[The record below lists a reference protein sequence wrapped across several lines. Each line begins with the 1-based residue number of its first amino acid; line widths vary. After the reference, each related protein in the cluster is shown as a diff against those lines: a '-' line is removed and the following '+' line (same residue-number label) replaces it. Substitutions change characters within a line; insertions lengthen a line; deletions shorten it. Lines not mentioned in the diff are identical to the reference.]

1 MNPRARIIAPT
12 IAVVAGILAL
22 AAVNCESNPAPT
34 PTEAPTAIVGTYTPT
49 LSPTEAPID
58 PTSTPEPT
66 PSPTP
71 IPTQTEAPE
80 PTATPTPE
88 PPRELIIRAD
98 YNIGFTKVLLESGHI
113 AESGMYPVELVVVP
127 HTRHLPQSELPETV
141 QITCK
146 AANEPTRKCADDW
159 TLDANASHKEKTFN
173 LELPG
178 GWNEVTFHN
187 EDTPIMRAYV
197 GIESGYPGR
206 QTNSWH
212 RVFTHIG
219 GEIVDAYSDNI
230 SKPKFSNG
238 LVPRVTGYWS
248 DGSAN
253 LEVFAGSSTVKP
265 TDALTCRVPGT
276 DVGAPGDGPEV
287 PCDAQLSLVPN
298 GKFTR
303 ILTRLPFGT
312 TYISISRNGQ
322 TVLESFVTVPE
333 RVLGTDPDVLDC
345 FTDTSLQDAGFTGT
359 GCAGWIDPYVDR
371 WDPTKPLQVKLIG
384 PTQWTSF
391 FVDTLTALEP
401 LFNINFKWVYDDQE
415 AHVKAI
421 IGITREDVLEQELA
435 CSAEPITAGCATVGI
450 PESPDDSHHIVIYN
464 IHTETNELPTSE
476 TQLNFLRHTIV
487 HEAIHTFTGMEHRFE
502 AGSIMHVGNEFYTRR
517 TTPSPM
523 DAALIRLQTHPI
535 FRYGVTFHD
544 AEQLVVPHDEL
555 LDAHSEP
562 IEPSTG
568 FFAWKAVYA
577 AFQKIRETAAV
588 TYDIN
593 TSMPG
598 CQQQVSGATYQ
609 LAKLIP
615 GSREFQWSQ
624 LKSEELSTL
633 QIVVHTVSDFNAE
646 TWELI
651 DSAWQTVDRT
661 HETQGWIPELSDPYH
676 LIVDILLRADWS
688 QIKLAQIDGKSIISA
703 TESVFPT
710 GSGRGSFQLT
720 IDNDSSTVTDYELY
734 WNRSHNGCDG
744 YLLTASNGT
753 YSDSFTFPTAV
764 RTESEILSDC
774 ETTSL
779 PTNPRSHR
787 VSDRWHQECPAQMPA
802 AEYSQAYRFETDAWS
817 LIRIDFQAPDDA
829 ILSFTDL
836 SSGETQTLLPS
847 QGRNH
852 PDGLEGYGHRIQDVD
867 PYQFGLPLHGSY
879 IWHHEWLPPGTYEIR
894 ATTRERTFPGRFTL
908 IVDAQPIPGPPE
920 SLLFKAVATS
930 DDRTCALL
938 TDGTPLCWGRPYD
951 TRVQPTVPEGPFENI
966 YGGFHFCA
974 TTAEGNAQCWDYAE
988 AGDHVCTHVDG
999 DSVARRCDGVNQPES
1014 SDQEGLID
1022 KSSIYVP
1029 QWYFD
1034 QTPPYGELFI
1044 KLAPG
1049 RDHTCG
1055 IQQDQTTICWGDNS
1069 SGESTPP
1076 SATKF
1081 ADIVSG
1087 SSFSCGISTDQ
1098 QTLCWGWE
1106 RRVDVHTIPV
1116 DDDFS
1121 SVETTNTSDYSRTCG
1136 IDTAG
1141 LVTCVGVPMF
1151 CIPNALYIRPCWRIQ
1166 GNEAEDDWYDEEQPT
1181 PYNPAPDHTFASLS
1195 TEAPEC
1201 GIKADGTALCWH
1213 PWGSVGSP
1221 PATETF
1227 TQISA
1232 GTRHVCGLRTDGTI
1246 ACWGDNFY
1254 GQATP
1259 PNGDL
1264 IQSERNIRLS
1274 LSDLTGGQ

>member
-1 MNPRARIIAPT
+1 
-12 IAVVAGILAL
+12 
-22 AAVNCESNPAPT
+22 
-34 PTEAPTAIVGTYTPT
+34 
-49 LSPTEAPID
+49 
-58 PTSTPEPT
+58 
-66 PSPTP
+66 
-71 IPTQTEAPE
+71 
-80 PTATPTPE
+80 
-88 PPRELIIRAD
+88 
-98 YNIGFTKVLLESGHI
+98 
-113 AESGMYPVELVVVP
+113 MYPVELVVVP
-127 HTRHLPQSELPETV
+127 HTRHLPHSELPATV

-146 AANEPTRKCADDW
+146 APNEPARKCADDW
-159 TLDANASHKEKTFN
+159 NIDRDASHKEKTFN

-178 GWNEVTFHN
+178 GWNEITFHN
-187 EDTPIMRAYV
+187 EGTPIKRAYI
-197 GIESGYPGR
+197 GIPSGYPGR
-206 QTNSWH
+206 RTNSWH
-212 RVFTHIG
+212 RVFTYVDG
-219 GEIVDAYSDNI
+219 PFFDAYAVNI
-230 SKPKFSNG
+230 RKPEFSNG

-248 DGSAN
+248 DSTADV
-253 LEVFAGSSTVKP
+253 EIFAGIRSIQP
-265 TDALTCRVPGT
+265 TDALTCRRGPGP
-276 DVGAPGDGPEV
+276 DVGAPGDAPEV

-312 TYISISRNGQ
+312 TYVSLSRNGR
-322 TVLESFVTVPE
+322 TVLESYVTVPE
-333 RVLGTDPDVLDC
+333 RILGIDPDVLDC
-345 FTDTSLQDAGFTGT
+345 FTDTSLRDAGFSKT
-359 GCAGWIDPYVDR
+359 GCSGWHDPYFYR
-371 WDPTKPLQVKLIG
+371 RDPTEPLQVKLIG

-401 LFNINFKWVYDDQE
+401 IFNINFEWVHDDQE

-421 IGITREDVLEQELA
+421 IGITREEALEQELA
-435 CSAEPITAGCATVGI
+435 CSIEPITAGCATVGI
-450 PESPDDSHHIVIYN
+450 PRAPDDSHHIVIYN
-464 IHTETNELPTSE
+464 IHTDNDELPTSE
-476 TQLNFLRHTIV
+476 TQLNSLRSTIAHEAMHAFSGLSHRDETGSIV
-487 HEAIHTFTGMEHRFE
+487 HTG
-502 AGSIMHVGNEFYTRR
+502 SSEFYTRR

-523 DAALIRLQTHPI
+523 DAALIRLQTHPAI
-535 FRYGVTFHD
+535 GYGLTFHD

-555 LDAHSEP
+555 LDAQSEP

-609 LAKLIP
+609 IAKLIP

-676 LIVDILLRADWS
+676 LIVDILVRADWNNINLTKRGS
-688 QIKLAQIDGKSIISA
+688 KSIISA

-710 GSGRGSFQLT
+710 GSGRGGFQLT
-720 IDNDSSTVTDYELY
+720 IDNDTSIVTDYELN

-744 YLLTASNGT
+744 YLVTASNGT
-753 YSDSFTFPTAV
+753 YSDRFTFPSTV
-764 RTESEILSDC
+764 RTESDLLSRC

-779 PTNPRSHR
+779 PTNPRAHR
-787 VSDRWHQECPAQMPA
+787 VSDRWHQECPAQMAA
-802 AEYSQAYRFETDAWS
+802 AEYSQAYRFNTNTWS
-817 LIRIDFQAPDDA
+817 LLRIDFQAPDDA
-829 ILSFTDL
+829 LLSFVDL
-836 SSGETQTLLPS
+836 SDGESLTLLPS

-879 IWHHEWLPPGTYEIR
+879 IWHHQWLPPGQYEIQ
-894 ATTRERTFPGRFTL
+894 AATRERAFPGRFTL
-908 IVDAQPIPGPPE
+908 IVDAQPISGPPE
-920 SLLFKAVATS
+920 SLRFKAVATS
-930 DDRTCALL
+930 NDRTCALL
-938 TDGTPLCWGRPYD
+938 TDGNPLCWGRPYD
-951 TRVQPTVPEGPFENI
+951 TRPQPAIPEGPFESI

-974 TTAEGNAQCWDYAE
+974 TTADEPAQCWDYAE
-988 AGDHVCTHVDG
+988 AGDHVCTHAG
-999 DSVARRCDGVNQPES
+999 LDSVPRYCYGANQPETS
-1014 SDQEGLID
+1014 QEGLID
-1022 KSSIYVP
+1022 KSIIYVP
-1029 QWYFD
+1029 GWYYD
-1034 QTPPYGELFI
+1034 QTPPEGEVFI
-1044 KLAPG
+1044 NLAPG

-1055 IQQDQTTICWGDNS
+1055 IRQDQTTICWGDNRIGQS
-1069 SGESTPP
+1069 SAPVG
-1076 SATKF
+1076 TKF
-1081 ADIVSG
+1081 IDIISD
-1087 SSFSCGISTDQ
+1087 SDFSCGISTDR
-1098 QTLCWGWE
+1098 QTLCWGDEWPL
-1106 RRVDVHTIPV
+1106 DTNSLPV
-1116 DDDFS
+1116 SDGFARIG
-1121 SVETTNTSDYSRTCG
+1121 TTATSDYDRTCG

-1141 LVTCVGVPMF
+1141 QVTCVGVPVY
-1151 CIPNALYIRPCWRIQ
+1151 CIPNALLIIPCWRVRFDEYP
-1166 GNEAEDDWYDEEQPT
+1166 GYWYDDEQPT
-1181 PYNPAPDHTFASLS
+1181 PYNPAPGHTFASLS

-1201 GIKADGTALCWH
+1201 GIKPDGTALCWH

-1259 PNGDL
+1259 PNGNL
-1264 IQSERNIRLS
+1264 IQSERNIQLS